1 MERDTFYVGVGAIII
16 RDNKIL
22 LGKRKGVLRDG
33 YWCLPGGHLEF
44 SESMEKAVARELL
57 EETGMTVDSFTFSNL
72 YNSPSN
78 DRHYI
83 QIAFI
88 ANNAQGEPELK
99 EPDRFY
105 GWDWFSLDDLP
116 ESIIGAN
123 LPVIKAYLEKRNF
136 TDSK

>member
-1 MERDTFYVGVGAIII
+1 MEKGIFFVGVAAIII
-16 RDNKIL
+16 RNNKIL
-22 LGKRKGVLRDG
+22 LGKRKGSIRDG

-57 EETGMTVDSFTFSNL
+57 EETGMIADSFTFSSL
-72 YNSPSN
+72 YNNPSN

-88 ANNAQGEPELK
+88 ANNTQREPELR

-105 GWDWFSLDDLP
+105 GWEWFPLNDLP
-116 ESIIGAN
+116 EATIGAN
-123 LPVIKAYLEKRNF
+123 LPLIKAYLEKRNF
-136 TDSK
+136 TDSE

>member
-1 MERDTFYVGVGAIII
+1 MERSTFYVGVGALVI
-16 RDNKIL
+16 RNNKIL

-44 SESMEKAVARELL
+44 SESMGKAVARELL
-57 EETGMTVDSFTFSNL
+57 EETGMTADSFTFSNIC
-72 YNSPSN
+72 NNPSK
-78 DRHYI
+78 DRHSV
-83 QIAFI
+83 QIAFF
-88 ANNAQGEPELK
+88 ANNPKGEPEIK

-116 ESIIGAN
+116 KEIIGAN
-123 LPVIKAYLEKRNF
+123 LPLIKAYLEKRNF